1 MKKNYYKAFKTN
13 PWRTTNSMRTELID
27 NMVDTALKGESISY
41 DQALQLET
49 LSHEELDYLFIGTNR
64 IRDHFKGQ
72 DVKIC
77 SIVNAKS
84 GKCVE
89 DCSFCA
95 QSSSFQTDSPE
106 YELMDV
112 EEIVAAAKEAEAFG
126 SNEFS
131 IVASGTSLDDRK
143 ELDRVI
149 EAIKRIKAETQLETC
164 CSLGLMPMEHLQE
177 LKDAGLDRC
186 HHNLETAKSHFDKIV
201 STHTYEDEVNAVQNA
216 KSVGLQVCVGG
227 IFGMGETFTQRA
239 ELAFSIRELGTQS
252 FPINFLKPI
261 EGTGLDHL
269 EPLGQ
274 YEALRTISLLRL
286 ILPDIDLFVCGGRE
300 EVLTDLQEQ
309 LFSAGANGILGGN
322 YLTTKGQ
329 DPKRDIKMIEN
340 LGLRPV
346 YTSV

>member
-1 MKKNYYKAFKTN
+1 
-13 PWRTTNSMRTELID
+13 MRTELID
-27 NMVDTALKGESISY
+27 NMVNTALKGESISY

-49 LSHEELDYLFIGTNR
+49 LTHEELDYLFIGTTR
-64 IRDHFKGQ
+64 VREQFKGQ

-106 YELMDV
+106 YELMNVD
-112 EEIVAAAKEAEAFG
+112 EIVAAAKEAEAFG

-131 IVASGTSLDDRK
+131 IVTSGTSLDDRN

-149 EAIKRIKAETQLETC
+149 EAIKRIKAETNLETC
-164 CSLGLMPMEHLQE
+164 CSLGLMPMEHLKE
-177 LKDAGLDRC
+177 LKEAGLDRC

-201 STHTYEDEVNAVQNA
+201 STHTYEEEVSAVQNA
-216 KSVGLQVCVGG
+216 KAAGLQVCVGG
-227 IFGMGETFTQRA
+227 IFGMGESFAQRA
-239 ELAFSIRELGTQS
+239 ELGFSIRDLGTQS
-252 FPINFLKPI
+252 FPINFLKPV

-269 EPLGQ
+269 EPLEH

-286 ILPDIDLFVCGGRE
+286 ILPNIDLFVCGGRE
-300 EVLTDLQEQ
+300 EVLTDQQEE

-329 DPKRDIKMIEN
+329 DPKRDIDMIEG

-346 YTSV
+346 YTSI

>member
-1 MKKNYYKAFKTN
+1 
-13 PWRTTNSMRTELID
+13 MRTELID
-27 NMVDTALKGESISY
+27 NMVNTALKGESISY

-49 LSHEELDYLFIGTNR
+49 LTHEELDYLFIGTTR
-64 IRDHFKGQ
+64 VREQFKGQ

-106 YELMDV
+106 YELMNVD
-112 EEIVAAAKEAEAFG
+112 EIVAAAKEAEAFG

-131 IVASGTSLDDRK
+131 IVTSGTSLDDRN

-149 EAIKRIKAETQLETC
+149 EAIKRIKAETNLETC
-164 CSLGLMPMEHLQE
+164 CSLGLMPMEHLKE
-177 LKDAGLDRC
+177 LKEAGLDRC

-201 STHTYEDEVNAVQNA
+201 STHTYEEEVSAVQNA
-216 KSVGLQVCVGG
+216 KAAGLQVCVGG
-227 IFGMGETFTQRA
+227 IFGMGESFAQRA
-239 ELAFSIRELGTQS
+239 ELGFSIRDLGTQS
-252 FPINFLKPI
+252 FPINFLKPV

-269 EPLGQ
+269 EPLEH

-286 ILPDIDLFVCGGRE
+286 ILPNIDLFVCGGRE
-300 EVLTDLQEQ
+300 EVLTDQQEE

-329 DPKRDIKMIEN
+329 DPKKDIDMIEG

-346 YTSV
+346 YTSI

>member
-1 MKKNYYKAFKTN
+1 M
-13 PWRTTNSMRTELID
+13 I
-27 NMVDTALKGESISY
+27 DTALKGESISR
-41 DQALQLET
+41 DQALQLGSLT
-49 LSHEELDYLFIGTNR
+49 HEELDYLFIGTDR

-112 EEIVAAAKEAEAFG
+112 EQIVTAAKEAESFG
-126 SNEFS
+126 ANEFS
-131 IVASGTSLDDRK
+131 VVVSGTALDDRK

-164 CSLGLMPMEHLQE
+164 CSLGLMPMEHLRE
-177 LKDAGLDRC
+177 LKEAGLDRC

-201 STHTYEDEVNAVQNA
+201 STHTYEDEVSAVQNA
-216 KSVGLQVCVGG
+216 KDAGLQVCVGG
-227 IFGMGETFTQRA
+227 IFGMGESFTQRA
-239 ELAFSIRELGTQS
+239 ELAFSIRDLETES

-269 EPLGQ
+269 QPLGH
-274 YEALRTISLLRL
+274 YEALRTIALLRL
-286 ILPDIDLFVCGGRE
+286 ILPKIDLFVCGGRE
-300 EVLTDLQEQ
+300 EVFTDQQER

-322 YLTTKGQ
+322 YLTTKGE
-329 DPKRDIKMIEN
+329 DPKRDIEMIEKI
-340 LGLRPV
+340 GLQPV
-346 YTSV
+346 FTSI

>member
-1 MKKNYYKAFKTN
+1 
-13 PWRTTNSMRTELID
+13 MRTEFID
-27 NMVDTALKGESISY
+27 RMIDSALTGEGISY
-41 DQALQLET
+41 ADALEMEKLT
-49 LSHEELDYLFIGTNR
+49 HAELDILFAGTNK
-64 IRDHFKGQ
+64 IREAFKGQ

-95 QSSSFQTDSPE
+95 QSSRFQTDSPE

-112 EEIVAAAKEAEAFG
+112 EEIVSAAREAEAFG

-131 IVASGTSLDDRK
+131 IVTSGTALDNK
-143 ELDRVI
+143 EEFAKVI

-164 CSLGLMPMEHLQE
+164 CSIGLMGIEHLKE
-177 LKDAGLDRC
+177 LKAAGLDRC
-186 HHNLETAKSHFDKIV
+186 HHNLETAASHFDKIV
-201 STHTYEDEVNAVQNA
+201 TTHTYEDEIRAVENA
-216 KSVGLQVCVGG
+216 KSAGLEVCVGG
-227 IFGMGETFTQRA
+227 IFGMGETHAQRV
-239 ELAFSIRELGTQS
+239 ELAFDIKALGTQS

-269 EPLGQ
+269 EVMNH
-274 YEALRTISLLRL
+274 YEALATIALLRL
-286 ILPDIDLFVCGGRE
+286 VLPQMDLFVCGGRE
-300 EVLTDLQEQ
+300 EIFTDRQEK

-329 DPKRDIKMIEN
+329 DPKKDIEMIES

-346 YTSV
+346 YESV

>member
-1 MKKNYYKAFKTN
+1 
-13 PWRTTNSMRTELID
+13 MRTELID
-27 NMVDTALKGESISY
+27 NMVNTALTGESISY
-41 DQALQLET
+41 DQALELET
-49 LSHEELDYLFIGTNR
+49 LTHEELDYLFIGTNR
-64 IRDHFKGQ
+64 IREQFKGQ

-149 EAIKRIKAETQLETC
+149 EAIKRIKAETNLETC
-164 CSLGLMPMEHLQE
+164 CSLGLMPMEQLKE
-177 LKDAGLDRC
+177 LKEAGLDRC

-216 KSVGLQVCVGG
+216 KAAGLQVCVGG
-227 IFGMGETFTQRA
+227 IFGMGESFAQRA
-239 ELAFSIRELGTQS
+239 ELGFSIRDLGTQS
-252 FPINFLKPI
+252 FPINFLTPI

-269 EPLGQ
+269 EPLEH

-286 ILPDIDLFVCGGRE
+286 ILPNIDLFVCGGRE
-300 EVLTDLQEQ
+300 EVLTDQQER

-329 DPKRDIKMIEN
+329 DPKRDIDMIEG

-346 YTSV
+346 YTSI

>member
-1 MKKNYYKAFKTN
+1 
-13 PWRTTNSMRTELID
+13 MRTELID
-27 NMVDTALKGESISY
+27 NMVNTALTGESISY
-41 DQALQLET
+41 DQALELET
-49 LSHEELDYLFIGTNR
+49 LTHEELDYLFIGTNR
-64 IRDHFKGQ
+64 IREQFKGQ

-149 EAIKRIKAETQLETC
+149 EAIKRIKAETNLETC
-164 CSLGLMPMEHLQE
+164 CSLGLMPMEHLKE
-177 LKDAGLDRC
+177 LKEAGLDRC

-216 KSVGLQVCVGG
+216 KAAGLQVCVGG
-227 IFGMGETFTQRA
+227 IFGMGESFAQRA
-239 ELAFSIRELGTQS
+239 ELGFSIRDLGTQS

-261 EGTGLDHL
+261 GCVFRET
-269 EPLGQ
+269 LG
-274 YEALRTISLLRL
+274 
-286 ILPDIDLFVCGGRE
+286 C
-300 EVLTDLQEQ
+300 
-309 LFSAGANGILGGN
+309 
-322 YLTTKGQ
+322 
-329 DPKRDIKMIEN
+329 
-340 LGLRPV
+340 
-346 YTSV
+346 

>member
-1 MKKNYYKAFKTN
+1 
-13 PWRTTNSMRTELID
+13 MRTELID

-41 DQALQLET
+41 EQALQLESLT
-49 LSHEELDYLFIGTNR
+49 REELDYLFIGTDR
-64 IRDHFKGQ
+64 IRDRFKGK

-84 GKCVE
+84 GRCVE

-95 QSSSFQTDSPE
+95 QSSSCQTDSPE

-149 EAIKRIKAETQLETC
+149 EAVKRIKAETQLETC
-164 CSLGLMPMEHLQE
+164 CSLGLMPLEHLKE
-177 LKDAGLDRC
+177 LKEAGLDRC

-216 KSVGLQVCVGG
+216 KNAGLQVCVGG
-227 IFGMGETFTQRA
+227 IFGMGESFAQRA
-239 ELAFSIRELGTQS
+239 ELAFSIRDLGTQS
-252 FPINFLKPI
+252 FPINFLKPV
-261 EGTGLDHL
+261 EGTGLEHL
-269 EPLGQ
+269 EPMPH
-274 YEALRTISLLRL
+274 YEALRTIALLRL
-286 ILPDIDLFVCGGRE
+286 VLPDIDLFVCGGRE
-300 EVLTDLQEQ
+300 EVLADKQEQ

-329 DPKRDIKMIEN
+329 DPKRDIEMIES
-340 LGLRPV
+340 LGLTPV
-346 YTSV
+346 FTSI